1 MTKHR
6 CGAGRYWDVFA
17 HREEKKKKK
26 QKTEASVLYKTWIFL
41 KNCKAIDNKLHKRA
55 D

>member
-6 CGAGRYWDVFA
+6 CGAGRCWDVFA
-17 HREEKKKKK
+17 HREEKKKKN
-26 QKTEASVLYKTWIFL
+26 KTEASVLYKTWGFFK